1 MTKHGIYTIY
11 NKVEGVYSPLD
22 IASNDIIA
30 IRRFKSAL
38 NSDKVIYKS
47 DFELYKVGEI
57 DITTFELLPATKT
70 LISTYADLENNPDVE

>member
-1 MTKHGIYTIY
+1 MKHGIYTIY
-11 NKVEGVYSPLD
+11 NKVEGAYSPLD
-22 IASNDIIA
+22 IATNDTIA

-38 NSDKVIYKS
+38 NSDKVIYKN

-57 DITTFELLPATKT
+57 EISTFQLFPVEKS

>member
-22 IASNDIIA
+22 IATNDTIA
-30 IRRFKSAL
+30 IRRFKTAL
-38 NSDKVIYKS
+38 NTDKVIYKS

-57 DITTFELLPATKT
+57 DISTFELFPVSKVLV
-70 LISTYADLENNPDVE
+70 STYADLENNPDVE

>member
-1 MTKHGIYTIY
+1 MKHGIYTIY

-22 IASNDIIA
+22 IASNDTIA

-57 DITTFELLPATKT
+57 DISNFQLLPVEKR